1 MGKCFAFSSRAVKM
15 EFFEEK
21 PIVITAFI
29 GDDMDKRIMDSGK
42 LIAQADKDGTDGR
55 MEKYTA
61 ALALL
66 VGKEKTAELLSR
78 APEQDYFSVLEL
90 WQYIVNCY
98 REQKTKNLSAPAR

>member
-1 MGKCFAFSSRAVKM
+1 MKRFAYSDRAVRM
-15 EFFEEK
+15 EFFEEE

-29 GDDMDKRIMDSGK
+29 SDDMDKRIMESGK
-42 LIAQADKDGTDGR
+42 LIAQADKEGTDGR

-61 ALALL
+61 ALEQL
-66 VGKEKTAELLSR
+66 VGKEKAAQLLSR

-98 REQKTKNLSAPAR
+98 REQKTKNLSAPVR